1 MKRIFIFLAVLSLFC
16 IQASAETL
24 YEQTL
29 EGSGFEKVERTLG
42 GATREYLEE
51 YGIDPY
57 NSDWIKQ
64 LTAGNLFTIIF
75 DFLKSG
81 AGNLGGALAVNIA
94 VLLLWAVC
102 GTFTD
107 AASAAGGG
115 VNTAF
120 TAILTLSIIVP
131 VLRLITSVSSAIKA
145 GGVFMLSFVPLFC
158 GITAATGNVATAA
171 GSSALLLT
179 AAEVTVQIIAFLII
193 PIASAEL
200 ALAVSGSFS
209 DVSPAMRLS
218 LSIKKATGYI
228 MTLTFTVF
236 LGLLSIQTAISGA
249 GDSVSLKAVKFMVGS
264 FVPVAGSALSETISA
279 LGGSVKILQSGVGV
293 YGIFAVLFT
302 VLPVAAE
309 LILWRFTFF
318 VGKAAGD
325 MLGVGAGTKIITAVD
340 NTVALLLGTILFVG
354 ALFII
359 ALAVVLRVGV

>member
-1 MKRIFIFLAVLSLFC
+1 MKRILIFLVVLSLFC
-16 IQASAETL
+16 IPVSADTL

-29 EGSGFEKVERTLG
+29 EGSGFERVEQALDNS
-42 GATREYLEE
+42 TREYLEK

-57 NSDWIKQ
+57 NPDWIKQ

-75 DFLKSG
+75 SFLKSG

-94 VLLLWAVC
+94 VLLLWAIC

-107 AASAAGGG
+107 ADSAAGSG

-131 VLRLITSVSSAIKA
+131 VLRLITAVSSAIKA

-179 AAEVTVQIIAFLII
+179 AAEVTVQIIAFIII

-200 ALAVSGSFS
+200 ALAVSGAFS
-209 DVSPAMRLS
+209 EVSPAMRLS

-264 FVPVAGSALSETISA
+264 FVPVAGSALSETIST
-279 LGGSVKILQSGVGV
+279 LGSSVKILQSGVGV

-309 LILWRFTFF
+309 LVLWRFTFF
-318 VGKAAGD
+318 IGKTAGD
-325 MLGVGAGTKIITAVD
+325 MLGVGVGTKIISAVD
-340 NTVALLLGTILFVG
+340 NTVALLLGTLLFVG